1 MFAVIKKEFKSYF
14 LSPIGYVFIGLFL
27 IMFSIFFYTD
37 VINYGSTNFEYIF
50 YSGATILTF
59 IVPILT
65 MRTFA
70 EERKTGTEQLLLTS
84 PLSITKVILGK
95 FIAATLIVIIT
106 ELCTFM
112 YFGILCY
119 YGVPHITTALATMLG
134 FLLLAM
140 SYISFGM
147 LASSI
152 TENQI
157 IAGVITIGFFILT
170 WFLPQF
176 STVFTNFSL
185 INMFSKFP
193 QGQIDIADTVTFI
206 SFTVACILLTAIVMQ
221 RRKKRE
227 IGGKIKLKEKKI
239 KEKKEKDQKENK
251 FLQIIKKKWLINGT
265 TTLALV
271 LIIILVF
278 IALNMWMQSLELT
291 PIDLS
296 QEKLYTLT
304 DESKEK
310 VKNIDKDINLYFVGY
325 TDSDSTVDLAKQYK
339 KVNEKINAE
348 AVDATTRP
356 DLVEKYGI
364 ESGSEGIIVECGDKS
379 KVLTSSDLVTYDTTT
394 YETISIAEQKLTSSI
409 IAVATDKVPKVY
421 FLEGYSDYKLSN
433 NMTYLGIYLSNEVTE
448 VDTLDVLS
456 TGKIPDDCD
465 TLIIC
470 TPKKDFD
477 EIAAN
482 AIIDYINSGR
492 NILWLNSAV
501 TSEQNFPN
509 VNKILALY
517 GVKPFEIGII
527 RETDSSKMLQGS
539 PDIIK
544 PDALYSTITK
554 DIAKDSGVR
563 FINATKIN
571 LVSEE
576 ELENL
581 KVNKTELLNA
591 SEKSYFRNN
600 FKIQTDEKSSSDV
613 AGKFL
618 VGAELEKTITEA
630 NEENGTKAVKSK
642 MVIYGENNF
651 TTDYPVS
658 NYSQVTVFQLANNKD
673 LVLNSIA
680 YLVDRQEDITARKN
694 TGTVSYRATEQEDTI
709 IKCIIFVVPALII
722 IAGIIVWIIRRR
734 KK

>member
-1 MFAVIKKEFKSYF
+1 MEKESKEQKAKNKADKMAKK
-14 LSPIGYVFIGLFL
+14 
-27 IMFSIFFYTD
+27 
-37 VINYGSTNFEYIF
+37 
-50 YSGATILTF
+50 
-59 IVPILT
+59 
-65 MRTFA
+65 A
-70 EERKTGTEQLLLTS
+70 EAKKNKAEKKALKNKDKK
-84 PLSITKVILGK
+84 PNK
-95 FIAATLIVIIT
+95 FI
-106 ELCTFM
+106 E
-112 YFGILCY
+112 
-119 YGVPHITTALATMLG
+119 
-134 FLLLAM
+134 
-140 SYISFGM
+140 
-147 LASSI
+147 
-152 TENQI
+152 
-157 IAGVITIGFFILT
+157 
-170 WFLPQF
+170 
-176 STVFTNFSL
+176 
-185 INMFSKFP
+185 
-193 QGQIDIADTVTFI
+193 
-206 SFTVACILLTAIVMQ
+206 
-221 RRKKRE
+221 
-227 IGGKIKLKEKKI
+227 
-239 KEKKEKDQKENK
+239 
-251 FLQIIKKKWLINGT
+251 IIKKKWLINGT
-265 TTLALV
+265 KTAILVVALV
-271 LIIILVF
+271 AIF
-278 IALNMWMQSLELT
+278 MALNLGMQKLNLT
-291 PIDLS
+291 PLDFT

-600 FKIQTDEKSSSDV
+600 FKIQTDEISSSDV